1 MNDRAVSLLD
11 NYEFTVTKTKKGRG
25 AIILETNQ
33 GLKLF
38 VEYNGPKDKVLNQER
53 LMTHVKNSGFPWI
66 DCFVLNKENEI
77 LTINYDGK
85 AYAVKDYYDAGECSV
100 TDRKTCIAAAVSLA
114 KLHLSMRNVP
124 LDFSDTISTEMMDGE
139 FKKRNMELGRVR
151 SFIRKKA
158 DKNDFELEFLQYFS
172 YFEAQAKDASMHME
186 RHVMDTLCKKIIEN
200 SMFCH
205 GDCSHHNLLL
215 ENGQFFI
222 VNFERFRQD
231 IQVKDL
237 VLFLRKILEK
247 NNWSSTLG
255 MDIVNTYKD
264 TAGLEYEELSYIY
277 ARLIYPEKFWKIANG
292 YLNQRK
298 SLPAKRQGEK
308 LHKLLSGESKRQEFL
323 KAFADQYL

>member
-1 MNDRAVSLLD
+1 MNDRAVSLLE

-25 AIILETNQ
+25 AIILETDQ

-38 VEYNGPKDKVLNQER
+38 VEYNGSKDKVLNQER
-53 LMTHVKNSGFPWI
+53 LMTHVKNAGFPWI
-66 DCFVLNKENEI
+66 DCFVSNKENEI

-85 AYAVKDYYDAGECSV
+85 AYAVKDYYEAGECSV
-100 TDRKTCIAAAVSLA
+100 TDEKECMTVAHSLA
-114 KLHLSMRNVP
+114 KLHLSMRGVP

-139 FKKRNMELGRVR
+139 FTKRNMELSRVR
-151 SFIRKKA
+151 NFIRKKA
-158 DKNDFELEFLQYFS
+158 EKNDFELAFLQYFS
-172 YFEAQAKDASMHME
+172 YFESQAQDASKHME
-186 RHVMDTLCKKIIEN
+186 RRVMDKLCAKIIEE

-205 GDCSHHNLLL
+205 GDCSHHNLLS
-215 ENGQFFI
+215 ENGQVYV
-222 VNFERFRQD
+222 VNFEKFRQD

-247 NNWSSTLG
+247 NNWSFTLG
-255 MDIVNTYKD
+255 MDIVNTYKE

-308 LHKLLSGESKRQEFL
+308 LNTLLAGESKRQEFL
-323 KAFADQYL
+323 KVFADRYL